1 MIIED
6 IRLINYRNYDNIKL
20 DFNKNVNII
29 IGKNAQGK
37 TNLLEAIYMTSS
49 GRSFRTNR
57 DKEIIN
63 FEKKEGYVGIN
74 IKIEDMTRFIE
85 VKLSKE
91 KPKRIRINKNELKSY
106 KELNTGLNVVI
117 FNPEDLRLI
126 KDNPSFRRN
135 FIDAGISG
143 LKPVYNY
150 NIKKY
155 VKILS
160 QRNNL
165 LRSSRFGKDINNLLE
180 VFDIQISKLGTN
192 IILERENYLKGLMS
206 KCKEIHKNLTFN
218 KEVIDYKYITN
229 IPISGNR
236 EEIENRY
243 LDLLNENRRKDLE
256 YRSTQIGPH
265 RDDLIIYIN
274 NNNARIF
281 GSQGQQR
288 SIVLSLKLSEVEFIK
303 EDRGVYPVLLLDD
316 VFSELDEERRMYLSK
331 SFEKM
336 QTFITLTDAVDIK
349 SIENVEQ
356 AVYRIENGIITRW

>member
-6 IRLINYRNYDNIKL
+6 IRLINYRNYHNLKL

-63 FEKKEGYVGIN
+63 FDKKEGYVGIN

-85 VKLSKE
+85 VKLSKD
-91 KPKRIRINKNELKSY
+91 KAKRIRINKNELKSY
-106 KELNTGLNVVI
+106 KELNTGLNVVV

-126 KDNPSFRRN
+126 KDSPSFRRN

-150 NIKKY
+150 NLKKY
-155 VKILS
+155 DKILS

-165 LRSSRFGKDINNLLE
+165 LKSNRYGKDINNLLE

-192 IILERENYLKGLMS
+192 IILERDNYLKGLML
-206 KCKEIHKNLTFN
+206 KCRDIHRNITSDKEI
-218 KEVIDYKYITN
+218 IDYKYLSN
-229 IPISGNR
+229 VPILGSKDD
-236 EEIENRY
+236 IENRY
-243 LDLLNENRRKDLE
+243 LNLLKENRSNDLE

-274 NNNARIF
+274 NNNARIY

-316 VFSELDEERRMYLSK
+316 VFSELDEERRLYLSK

-336 QTFITLTDAVDIK
+336 QTFITLTDAVDIR

-356 AVYRIENGIITRW
+356 SIYRIENGRITR

>member
-1 MIIED
+1 MLIED

-20 DFNKNVNII
+20 KFNENVNII

-37 TNLLEAIYMTSS
+37 TNLLEAIYITST
-49 GRSFRTNR
+49 GRSFRTNKDR
-57 DKEIIN
+57 EIIN
-63 FEKKEGYVGIN
+63 FDKNEGYVGIN
-74 IKIEDMTRFIE
+74 VKIDNITRFVE
-85 VKLSKE
+85 VKLSKDR
-91 KPKRIRINKNELKSY
+91 PKRIRINKNELKSY

-117 FNPEDLRLI
+117 FNPEDLRLV
-126 KDNPSFRRN
+126 KDSPSLRRN
-135 FIDAGISG
+135 FIDAGISQ

-155 VKILS
+155 DKMLY

-165 LRSSRFGKDINNLLE
+165 LKSKRFEKDINNLLE
-180 VFDIQISKLGTN
+180 VFDIQISKLGTS
-192 IILERENYLKGLMS
+192 IILERDNYIKGLLK
-206 KCKEIHKNLTFN
+206 KCREIHKNLTL
-218 KEVIDYKYITN
+218 
-229 IPISGNR
+229 NR
-236 EEIENRY
+236 EEIDFKYATNVPISGDREDIEKRY
-243 LDLLNENRRKDLE
+243 LNLLKENRRNDLE

-265 RDDLIIYIN
+265 RDDLIIYLN

-303 EDRGVYPVLLLDD
+303 EDKGIYPVLLLDD
-316 VFSELDEERRMYLSK
+316 VFSELDEERRLYLSK

-349 SIENVEQ
+349 SIKNVEQ
-356 AVYRIENGIITRW
+356 AVYRVENGRIIR

>member
-6 IRLINYRNYDNIKL
+6 IRLINFRNYDNQKI
-20 DFNKNVNII
+20 DFNKKINII

-37 TNLLEAIYMTSS
+37 TNLLEAIYMTST

-63 FEKKEGYVGIN
+63 FNKEEGYIGLN
-74 IKIEDMTRFIE
+74 IKIDNIRRFIE

-91 KPKRIRINKNELKSY
+91 RPKRIRVNKNEIKSY
-106 KELNTGLNVVI
+106 KELNTGLNVVV
-117 FNPEDLRLI
+117 FTPDDLRLI
-126 KDNPSFRRN
+126 KDSPLLRRN

-155 VKILS
+155 EKILF

-165 LRSSRFGKDINNLLE
+165 LKSKSYSNDIDNLLE
-180 VFDIQISKLGTN
+180 VFDIQISKIGTS
-192 IILERENYLKGLMS
+192 IILEREKYIKGLMS
-206 KCKEIHKNLTFN
+206 KCKEIYKNLTSN
-218 KEVIDYKYITN
+218 GEEIDYKYACN
-229 IPISGNR
+229 IPIYGTR

-243 LDLLNENRRKDLE
+243 FYLLKDNRRKDLE

-265 RDDLIIYIN
+265 RDDLIIYID

-288 SIVLSLKLSEVEFIK
+288 SLVLSLKLSEVEFIK
-303 EDRGVYPVLLLDD
+303 EDRGMYPILLLDD
-316 VFSELDEERRMYLSK
+316 VFSELDKERRLYLSK
-331 SFEKM
+331 SFDKM

-349 SIENVEQ
+349 SIENMEQ
-356 AVYRIENGIITRW
+356 DIYLIENGKITR